1 MAVFRAQQ
9 PDDGRL
15 CNRVI
20 RVLSNTRHQSAPEYR
35 SSMVRAL
42 YPANFASELVR
53 PKKLFGF
60 SFFRALL
67 AAFASRLLLD
77 ALGVA
82 HKSCKSTTNNNMS
95 ATTILPNGG
104 VTIKEPPPF
113 QTNTN
118 NKQSNNHN
126 NHHIRTQSQH
136 SAANDVLKLFSDTQ
150 PLDAIFRPKSVA
162 LVGASEKP
170 GSVGRTVLWNLL

>member
-1 MAVFRAQQ
+1 
-9 PDDGRL
+9 
-15 CNRVI
+15 
-20 RVLSNTRHQSAPEYR
+20 
-35 SSMVRAL
+35 
-42 YPANFASELVR
+42 
-53 PKKLFGF
+53 
-60 SFFRALL
+60 
-67 AAFASRLLLD
+67 
-77 ALGVA
+77 
-82 HKSCKSTTNNNMS
+82 MS
-95 ATTILPNGG
+95 ATTILPTGG

>member
-1 MAVFRAQQ
+1 MWLLTGCTRA
-9 PDDGRL
+9 
-15 CNRVI
+15 CNRA
-20 RVLSNTRHQSAPEYR
+20 LR
-35 SSMVRAL
+35 SSRAHEFVRLNSTTAETSQL
-42 YPANFASELVR
+42 PSGVSPAEEVLCSHFSLFCIITASSSLHSSEL
-53 PKKLFGF
+53 LINN
-60 SFFRALL
+60 
-67 AAFASRLLLD
+67 ASQQ
-77 ALGVA
+77 
-82 HKSCKSTTNNNMS
+82 HNNNNMS
-95 ATTILPNGG
+95 ATTILQNGG

-113 QTNTN
+113 QTNN
-118 NKQSNNHN
+118 NNQSNNPNNNN